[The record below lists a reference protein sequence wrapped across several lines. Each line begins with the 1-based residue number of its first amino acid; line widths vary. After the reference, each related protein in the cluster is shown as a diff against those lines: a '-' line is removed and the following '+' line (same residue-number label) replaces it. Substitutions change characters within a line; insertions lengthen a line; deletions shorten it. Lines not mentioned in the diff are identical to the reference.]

1 LPTSDHARK
10 VAASSRHLRES
21 VVNPT
26 HEISSDHHNF
36 MFKRESGEGEG
47 LELTAHDDGGITIA
61 TAYRQ
66 PDFCDATQASLTRE
80 QAMEMIGWLS
90 RVLNATVR

>member
-1 LPTSDHARK
+1 MSPTQ
-10 VAASSRHLRES
+10 
-21 VVNPT
+21 
-26 HEISSDHHNF
+26 EISSDQHNF
-36 MFKRESGEGEG
+36 MLKQESGAGEG

-90 RVLNATVR
+90 RVLGAVSPQ

>member
-1 LPTSDHARK
+1 MTPTA
-10 VAASSRHLRES
+10 
-21 VVNPT
+21 
-26 HEISSDHHNF
+26 EISSDHHNF
-36 MFKRESGEGEG
+36 TLKGQGAEGEG

-66 PDFCDATQASLTRE
+66 PDFCDATQASLTHE

-90 RVLNATVR
+90 RVLNATAQ

>member
-1 LPTSDHARK
+1 MSPAQ
-10 VAASSRHLRES
+10 
-21 VVNPT
+21 
-26 HEISSDHHNF
+26 EISSDHHNF
-36 MFKRESGEGEG
+36 MLKQESGEGEG

-80 QAMEMIGWLS
+80 QAMEMVGWLT
-90 RVLNATVR
+90 RFLNAAARQ

>member
-1 LPTSDHARK
+1 MSPTQ
-10 VAASSRHLRES
+10 
-21 VVNPT
+21 
-26 HEISSDHHNF
+26 EISSDQHNF
-36 MFKRESGEGEG
+36 MLKQESGEG

-90 RVLNATVR
+90 RVLNAAARQ

>member
-1 LPTSDHARK
+1 MSPTQ
-10 VAASSRHLRES
+10 
-21 VVNPT
+21 
-26 HEISSDHHNF
+26 EISSDQRNF
-36 MFKRESGEGEG
+36 TFKRESAEGEG

-61 TAYRQ
+61 TAIRQ
-66 PDFCDATQASLTRE
+66 VDFCDATQASLTHD